1 MRNKK
6 ILAITIASVLGLTA
20 CGNDK
25 TTINNN
31 TDDIIKDS
39 LNRQSSIAFDLI
51 SSEKTVS
58 KPTYLL
64 MDSSDGTLNIPLNV
78 DDDPA
83 DRNNPAV
90 AMGDTD
96 GWSPTQPFV
105 IELNLPPD
113 VTLTTDTTLLESAIK
128 IIRVKVSNTK
138 VFSIEDPSVDVL
150 IAGIDYSVMSD
161 GTSLTV
167 LPLNGSLEHG
177 SDYIYAITDTLVDSS
192 GDQLGMSNNYAS
204 LKNTQVAQTGN
215 VFEIPQ
221 KVVWQVE
228 GLMHS
233 YGIANYENIIY
244 SSWFTTSSA
253 GEALY
258 FTKLATALTLQS
270 INKGATAN
278 KIWPLEDD
286 SLLPNSANPNNLDL
300 TGLYNP
306 MTSELTSITPASVM
320 LKSRGVKVHKGKIK
334 LPSFLERTLADD
346 KWKNTPW
353 QSAMP
358 SLAIITDVL
367 DSGSDANKLEL
378 SRQLDATGIDPEN
391 IPELAEQL
399 KLVGKSFT
407 LNGKPLDS
415 ERLITKYSPLP
426 QVKSIEDVNF
436 LLITPE
442 FDKAGA
448 EVTAENPVP
457 VVIYQH
463 GITSVKEN
471 ILASVEALT
480 KGYAILAIDLPL
492 HGERALEDGTV
503 TTSATADVFL
513 NFEYLAVGRDNMRQA
528 VADLLGLRAGIAM
541 IGSAQEAN
549 SPSIEDTVFALL
561 DTTQVSFFGHSL
573 GAMTGISLQATI
585 DRPILGHDILSNDML
600 SNESFAIDKAVF
612 ANPGGSIPYLLLN
625 SAVFA
630 GTLKHSLM
638 MGASADYEAF
648 ARKSCRIV
656 EMGCF
661 NKFYKIAAATP
672 EDKAAIDATF
682 QDFAVAAQTVLETV
696 DPFALAR
703 NIDALTPIYLAQVKG
718 DMVIPNIVTTN
729 TGESTDNKNAA
740 PFSPIAGTTPLIK
753 QLGLDNIGT
762 DNTTIKK
769 VALINA
775 GEHSSAIAYNRTT
788 PGADRIA
795 TAELQSQ
802 ISSFLAADGRTVT
815 IEEEDLLD

>member
-1 MRNKK
+1 MTNKK

-25 TTINNN
+25 TDLSNN

-39 LNRQSSIAFDLI
+39 LNRQSSIAFDLT
-51 SSEKTVS
+51 SSKKTLS
-58 KPTYLL
+58 RPTYLL

-105 IELNLPPD
+105 IELSLPTD
-113 VTLTTDTTLLESAIK
+113 VTLTTDNALLESAIK
-128 IIRVKVSNTK
+128 IVRVKVSNTK
-138 VFSIEDPSVDVL
+138 IFSIEDPSVDVL
-150 IAGIDYSVMSD
+150 IAGVDYSVMSD

-167 LPLNGSLEHG
+167 LPLSGSLEHG
-177 SDYIYAITDTLVDSS
+177 SDYIYAITDTLVDSA
-192 GDQLGMSNNYAS
+192 GDQLGMSNDYAS
-204 LKNTQVAQTGN
+204 LKNTQIAQTN
-215 VFEIPQ
+215 NAFEIPQ
-221 KVVWQVE
+221 KVVWQAE
-228 GLMHS
+228 SLMDS
-233 YGIANYENIIY
+233 YGIANYKNIIY

-258 FTKLATALTLQS
+258 FTKLATALTLES
-270 INKGATAN
+270 ISKEAMAN

-306 MTSELTSITPASVM
+306 MTAELTSVTPASIM
-320 LKSRGVKVHKGKIK
+320 LESTGIKVQKGKIK
-334 LPSFLERTLADD
+334 LPSFLERDLADD

-367 DSGSDANKLEL
+367 DSGSDAEKFEL
-378 SRQLDATGIDPEN
+378 SRQLDAAGVDPDN
-391 IPELAEQL
+391 ISEQSEQL

-426 QVKSIEDVNF
+426 QVKSVEDVNF

-442 FDKAGA
+442 FDNAGA
-448 EVTAENPVP
+448 EVTAANPVP

-471 ILASVEALT
+471 ILASVEALI

-541 IGSAQEAN
+541 IGAAQEAN
-549 SPSIEDTVFALL
+549 SPSIEDTAFARL

-573 GAMTGISLQATI
+573 GAMTGMSLQATI
-585 DRPILGHDILSNDML
+585 DRPILGNDILSN
-600 SNESFAIDKAVF
+600 NIFAIDKAVF

-638 MGASADYEAF
+638 MGASSDYQAF

-661 NKFYKIAAATP
+661 NKYYKHAAATP
-672 EDKAAIDATF
+672 EAQATIDKTLKS
-682 QDFAVAAQTVLETV
+682 FAVAAQTVLETV
-696 DPFALAR
+696 DPFSSAR
-703 NIDALTPIYLAQVKG
+703 NIDPLTPIYLAQVKG

-769 VALINA
+769 VALINI
-775 GEHSSAIAYNRTT
+775 GEHSSAIAYNWQT
-788 PGADRIA
+788 PGADKIA
-795 TAELQSQ
+795 TDELQTQ
-802 ISSFLAADGRTVT
+802 ISSFLAGDGKAVT
-815 IEEEDLLD
+815 IEDNTLLD

>member
-25 TTINNN
+25 TDLSNN

-51 SSEKTVS
+51 SSEQMVS
-58 KPTYLL
+58 RPTYLL

-78 DDDPA
+78 DDDPT

-96 GWSPTQPFV
+96 GWSPTQSFV
-105 IELNLPPD
+105 IELSLPTD
-113 VTLTTDTTLLESAIK
+113 VTLTTDTALLESAIK
-128 IIRVKVSNTK
+128 IVRVKVSSTK

-150 IAGIDYSVMSD
+150 IAGVDYSVMSD

-204 LKNTQVAQTGN
+204 LKNTQIAQTGN

-270 INKGATAN
+270 INNDATAN

-306 MTSELTSITPASVM
+306 MTSELTSETPASAM
-320 LKSRGVKVHKGKIK
+320 LKSTGVKVHKGKIK
-334 LPSFLERTLADD
+334 LPSFLERDLADD
-346 KWKNTPW
+346 KWKSTPW
-353 QSAMP
+353 QSATP
-358 SLAIITDVL
+358 SLAIITHVL
-367 DSGSDANKLEL
+367 NSGSDAEKLEL
-378 SRQLDATGIDPEN
+378 GRQLDAAGIDPEN
-391 IPELAEQL
+391 ISKQAEQL

-426 QVKSIEDVNF
+426 QVKSVEDVNF

-442 FDKAGA
+442 FDKAGV

-541 IGSAQEAN
+541 IGSAQKAN
-549 SPSIEDTVFALL
+549 SPSIEDTAFAVL
-561 DTTQVSFFGHSL
+561 DTKHVSFFGHSL
-573 GAMTGISLQATI
+573 GAITGISLQATI
-585 DRPILGHDILSNDML
+585 DRPMRGND
-600 SNESFAIDKAVF
+600 SFAIDKAVF

-625 SAVFA
+625 SAVFG

-638 MGASADYEAF
+638 MGASTEYQAF
-648 ARKSCRIV
+648 ARKSCRII

-661 NKFYKIAAATP
+661 NKYYKEAADTPGAQATI
-672 EDKAAIDATF
+672 DKTFKSFAI
-682 QDFAVAAQTVLETV
+682 AAQTVLETV
-696 DPFALAR
+696 DPFSLAR
-703 NIDALTPIYLAQVKG
+703 NIDALTPIYLAQVKS

-729 TGESTDNKNAA
+729 TGENTDNKNAA

-769 VALINA
+769 VALINV
-775 GEHSSAIAYNRTT
+775 GEHSSAIAYNWKT
-788 PGADRIA
+788 PGADKMA
-795 TAELQSQ
+795 TDELQIQ
-802 ISSFLAADGRTVT
+802 ISSFLAGDGRMMT
-815 IEEEDLLD
+815 IENNTLLD